1 MKKKL
6 DAATI
11 VNELRGQSAFF
22 PTKSP
27 QPVPEQSEE
36 PKEEHRQDLPQL
48 QPEITSS
55 TPVPPYP
62 VPSPSTHTPY
72 GVPHPVP
79 PLKRR
84 MKQRQ
89 PFDVYEDQYETLKTI
104 ADDERAQGLPGSMSR
119 MVREGIDMYLAA
131 RKKGEK

>member
-1 MKKKL
+1 MKKTL

-22 PTKSP
+22 PTKDAK
-27 QPVPEQSEE
+27 PVLEQLGE
-36 PKEEHRQDLPQL
+36 PREQKQQELPQL
-48 QPEITSS
+48 QPEIQGS
-55 TPVPPYP
+55 TPVPPFP
-62 VPSPSTHTPY
+62 IPSPRTPTPY

-79 PLKRR
+79 PVKRR

-89 PFDVYEDQYETLKTI
+89 PFDVYEDQYETLKKI

>member
-6 DAATI
+6 DPANI

-22 PTKSP
+22 PTKTP
-27 QPVPEQSEE
+27 LHVPEQSEE
-36 PKEEHRQDLPQL
+36 PREQQRQDRPQL
-48 QPEITSS
+48 QPEIQSS

-79 PLKRR
+79 PIKRR

-89 PFDVYEDQYETLKTI
+89 PFDVYEDQYETLKKI

>member
-1 MKKKL
+1 MKKTL
-6 DAATI
+6 DATTI

-22 PTKSP
+22 PTKAS
-27 QPVPEQSEE
+27 QPVLEQLREPEEGQQ
-36 PKEEHRQDLPQL
+36 QDLPQL
-48 QPEITSS
+48 QPEITRS
-55 TPVPPYP
+55 TPVPQYP

-79 PLKRR
+79 PKRR

-89 PFDVYEDQYETLKTI
+89 PFDVYEDQYETLKKI

-131 RKKGEK
+131 WKKGEK